1 MKYLYTFLYFMV
13 CSSVFSQIKS
23 GPMLGYSEMKET
35 LIWIQT
41 EKSSKVEIKY
51 WQKDNKSNSPIK
63 STDPVQTQKQ
73 DNFITKIITDQV
85 EMGKKYSYE
94 VWIDGKKMNFD
105 YPLEFQ
111 TQALWQYR
119 TDPPNFTFA
128 VGSCNY
134 INDENYDRPGRP
146 YGGADEI
153 YQSIYQQKPDFMI
166 WGGDNFYYRE
176 PDWNTKTGM
185 IHRNDHTRGQKSVQ
199 ALLANTHH
207 YAIWDDHDYGP
218 NDADRSFVLKNTA
231 LELFKLYW
239 GNLNYVFPQEAITG
253 QFQWSDTEFFLMDDR
268 WFKAPNDLKDPA
280 KDYFGQK
287 QLNWLLDALTTSRAS
302 FKIVVNGG
310 QIINP
315 AKIFENMSNYEQE
328 RNQLLKEIQ
337 NRNIPGVVFLSGDRH
352 TSSFW
357 KLERPGT
364 YPLYD
369 LTVSPLTAGTATP
382 HKLDLNEQLVPGT
395 MTQERAFATVSVS
408 GPLKDRALT
417 ITLRNVKG
425 DVLWKEE
432 LKSNL
437 LK

>member
-1 MKYLYTFLYFMV
+1 
-13 CSSVFSQIKS
+13 
-23 GPMLGYSEMKET
+23 
-35 LIWIQT
+35 
-41 EKSSKVEIKY
+41 
-51 WQKDNKSNSPIK
+51 
-63 STDPVQTQKQ
+63 
-73 DNFITKIITDQV
+73 
-85 EMGKKYSYE
+85 
-94 VWIDGKKMNFD
+94 
-105 YPLEFQ
+105 
-111 TQALWQYR
+111 
-119 TDPPNFTFA
+119 
-128 VGSCNY
+128 
-134 INDENYDRPGRP
+134 
-146 YGGADEI
+146 
-153 YQSIYQQKPDFMI
+153 
-166 WGGDNFYYRE
+166 
-176 PDWNTKTGM
+176 M

-315 AKIFENMSNYEQE
+315 AKIFENMANYEQE

-395 MTQERAFATVSVS
+395 MTQERAFATVGVS
-408 GPLKDRALT
+408 GPLKDRTLN
-417 ITLRNVKG
+417 ITLRDVKG
-425 DVLWKEE
+425 DVLWKHE